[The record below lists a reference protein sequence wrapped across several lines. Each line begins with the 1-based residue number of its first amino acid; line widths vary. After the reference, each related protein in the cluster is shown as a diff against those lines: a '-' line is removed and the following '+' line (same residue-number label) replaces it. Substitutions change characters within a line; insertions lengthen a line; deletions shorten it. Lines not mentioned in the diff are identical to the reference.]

1 MARGAIGI
9 GPALA
14 GAVAGA
20 VVAAALTAGCGST
33 KSQTEPSLATP
44 APPAALV
51 AEARPIGRGPHFQP
65 PVRGPALGACTRRLG
80 PREGVHIEVFAAN
93 RVVLIPAG
101 IGARSPLQLSAG
113 RITGA
118 RCYGELVT
126 LDPTGVV
133 LVRAGTQ
140 AVLADL
146 FRSWGEP
153 LSGRRLASFSA
164 SPGDSVAVFVDG
176 RPWRG
181 PPAAVPL
188 LRHSEIVLEVGPH
201 VPPHAA
207 YTFPPGM

>member
-1 MARGAIGI
+1 MARGAIRV

-33 KSQTEPSLATP
+33 KSQTEPSVATP

-51 AEARPIGRGPHFQP
+51 AEARPIGRGPRFQP
-65 PVRGPALGACTRRLG
+65 AVSGPVLGTCTRRLG
-80 PREGVHIEVFAAN
+80 PRDGVHIEVFAAN
-93 RVVLIPAG
+93 RVVLIPTG
-101 IGARSPLQLSAG
+101 IGTRAPLQLSAG

-133 LVRAGTQ
+133 LVRAGTHP
-140 AVLADL
+140 VLADL

-164 SPGDSVAVFVDG
+164 SAGAAVAVFVDG

-181 PPAAVPL
+181 PPGAVPL
-188 LRHSEIVLEVGPH
+188 RRHSEIVLEVGPH

>member
-1 MARGAIGI
+1 VTRRLLAL
-9 GPALA
+9 GPVIA
-14 GAVAGA
+14 GAAA
-20 VVAAALTAGCGST
+20 AAALAAACGST
-33 KSQTEPSLATP
+33 KQQTSIATP

-51 AEARPIGRGPHFQP
+51 AEARPIGRGPRFQP
-65 PVRGPALGACTRRLG
+65 AVSGPVLGACTRRLG
-80 PREGVHIEVFAAN
+80 PRDGVHIEVFAAN
-93 RVVLIPAG
+93 RVVLVPAG
-101 IGARSPLQLSAG
+101 IGTRSPLRLSAG
-113 RITGA
+113 RIASA

-133 LVRAGTQ
+133 LVRAGTHP
-140 AVLADL
+140 VLADL

-153 LSGRRLASFSA
+153 LSGTRLASFSA
-164 SPGDSVAVFVDG
+164 SPGAAVAVFVDG

-188 LRHSEIVLEVGPH
+188 RRHSEIVLEVGPH